1 MKIAD
6 VRRYALSL
14 PEAAEEPHFQYA
26 SFRVRGK
33 IFATVPTEKDRLHI
47 FVPEED
53 REPVVAA
60 HPDAFENVCCE
71 PRGARRRL
79 RRCATRMREQK
90 EPGLRPGSRNLACH
104 LGARMRGQPLIKL
117 VLVQRS
123 CELR

>member
-60 HPDAFENVCCE
+60 HPDAFEKLWWGKKVIGV
-71 PRGARRRL
+71 RVTLSKAATADVKRL
-79 RRCATRMREQK
+79 
-90 EPGLRPGSRNLACH
+90 LRAAWRKKAPKA
-104 LGARMRGQPLIKL
+104 
-117 VLVQRS
+117 
-123 CELR
+123 LRDADA